1 MNDAADLTISPQP
14 PTPPSTR
21 NLRILQVLTVVII
34 SVAVAGTVWLQG
46 QHELLDRIGRSPWA
60 LPALFAVS
68 VISSATLFLPV
79 PGLAVTTLVGSLLNP
94 VTVGSVAGIGQ
105 TLGEMTGY
113 MAGYSGKGLVGRTK
127 TYERIEG
134 WMQHNEFAGELAV
147 FVLALIPN
155 PLFDAAGMAAGA
167 LRFPAWKFLL
177 AAGLGKVIKN
187 IVFAYGGSL
196 GIGWLS
202 RFFGV
207 DITCDGCLAFDGRLT
222 VHAGRATISS
232 TIRKQTVQIKRSR
245 PQSADSEERS
255 AGASLSRQVGSKV
268 AWEPEPGPPVTAWM
282 FN

>member
-1 MNDAADLTISPQP
+1 MNDTPVPPQR

-21 NLRILQVLTVVII
+21 NLRVIQVLTVVII
-34 SVAVAGTVWLQG
+34 IAAAAGTVWLQG

-79 PGLAVTTLVGSLLNP
+79 PGLAITTLVGSLLNP
-94 VTVGSVAGIGQ
+94 VTVGIVAGIGQ

-113 MAGYSGKGLVGRTK
+113 LAGYSGQGLVNRSK
-127 TYERIEG
+127 TYDRVEG
-134 WMQHNEFAGELAV
+134 WMKRNEFMGELVV

-167 LRFPAWKFLL
+167 LRFPLWKYLM

-196 GIGWLS
+196 GIDWLA
-202 RFFGV
+202 RFFRG
-207 DITCDGCLAFDGRLT
+207 
-222 VHAGRATISS
+222 
-232 TIRKQTVQIKRSR
+232 
-245 PQSADSEERS
+245 
-255 AGASLSRQVGSKV
+255 
-268 AWEPEPGPPVTAWM
+268 
-282 FN
+282 

>member
-21 NLRILQVLTVVII
+21 NLRIIQILTVVII
-34 SVAVAGTVWLQG
+34 SAAAAGTVWLQG
-46 QHELLDRIGRSPWA
+46 QRELLDRIGHSPWA

-79 PGLAVTTLVGSLLNP
+79 PGLAITTLVGSLLNP

-113 MAGYSGKGLVGRTK
+113 IAGYSGQGLVNRSK
-127 TYERIEG
+127 AYDRVEG
-134 WMQHNEFAGELAV
+134 WMKRNEFTGELVV

-167 LRFPAWKFLL
+167 LHFPIWKFLL

-187 IVFAYGGSL
+187 IAFAYGGSL
-196 GIGWLS
+196 GIEWLS
-202 RFFGV
+202 IFFG
-207 DITCDGCLAFDGRLT
+207 G
-222 VHAGRATISS
+222 
-232 TIRKQTVQIKRSR
+232 
-245 PQSADSEERS
+245 
-255 AGASLSRQVGSKV
+255 
-268 AWEPEPGPPVTAWM
+268 
-282 FN
+282 